1 MCLRWLISCLGINS
15 CWKADT
21 MTVDVDGLSS
31 SHVLP
36 WCMVLSAKSCGK
48 LGVLPVLRKVLW
60 QPTKQDVRILLHVDV
75 CVVKR
80 TVCGFGLAKGSEPLE
95 QHCWLAIQHKWAEF
109 ISWLIKVILLSSTGK
124 TGTHLSEYHLSS
136 PEVAFHLPMTK
147 V

>member
-1 MCLRWLISCLGINS
+1 
-15 CWKADT
+15 

-36 WCMVLSAKSCGK
+36 WCMVLSAKNCGK

-75 CVVKR
+75 WAVKR

-95 QHCWLAIQHKWAEF
+95 QHCWLAIQHK
-109 ISWLIKVILLSSTGK
+109 
-124 TGTHLSEYHLSS
+124 
-136 PEVAFHLPMTK
+136 
-147 V
+147 